1 MNKANYLISRTF
13 KGAMAFVLAVGLCP
27 VAPAMAQE
35 GATANEEGGAAAAV
49 VDGAGAST
57 DGAVAGATG
66 GVAGSEADGVQP
78 GGVSGD
84 AAAAANGA
92 GVGASAQDAA
102 ENDATDSGVSTDVV
116 EAAAAVDEG
125 ADESNDADAQTDGW
139 QVWGG
144 CEWMIDAEGCLT
156 IRPKD
161 GAEVGWLPDLDWSGP
176 WRADAYAQSI
186 ESVKVEKRVEAS
198 SGVEG
203 LFGGLSSAASMDL
216 SGLDVSSVT
225 NMYGMFHGCSSL
237 ASLDLSG
244 WDTSNVTDMSWMFY
258 GCSSLREVSLGPAT
272 RVELP
277 APSGGDVSGRWV
289 SSADGVA
296 YRLSD
301 VPAGVAATYTAQLAE
316 SEASGLNSLGSCV
329 WTIGEGGA
337 LTISPLPGCASGELC
352 GLEGSGSPFSRY
364 GAEVASVR
372 IAPGVKASGSLS
384 GLFSGLS
391 SAASMDLS
399 GLDVSSV
406 TDMSS
411 MFSGCSSLRKISLGE
426 ATRVDLPTPSGDG
439 LTGRWVSS
447 ADGVAYRPSD
457 IPLGVAA
464 TYAAQRSDS
473 AAGVANSAGS
483 CTWKIDADGV
493 LVIAPLPNS
502 SSGMLDCGRADPGD
516 SLYEVPWSQTSRDI
530 LSVHVEPGVKISG
543 SASRMFANLPFAES
557 MDLSGL
563 DTSAVTNM
571 SSMFSGC
578 TSLQTADLS
587 SFDTSM
593 VRHMSSMFSGCSSL
607 TELDLSSFD
616 TRSLVDE
623 GEYSPS
629 MSYMFSGC
637 ASLETVDLSSFDTS
651 SVTNMSGI
659 FSGCSSLGSLDLSDW
674 NTLRVVSMSGM
685 FSNCSSLAS
694 LDVSSWDTSS
704 VANMSAM
711 FSGCTL
717 LQAVDLSSID
727 TSSVTN
733 MSSLFEGCESL
744 RALDLSSFDT
754 SKVEDMSQMFKD
766 CSSLASLDL
775 SSFDTS
781 SVAGSGGT
789 YSYDGMCGMFQ
800 GCSSLTKLDLSSFNT
815 SKVRNMLYMF
825 WNCERLKSV
834 NLSSFDT
841 KNVACFESMFSGCSA
856 LESLD
861 LSNFNTSHAVGSA
874 LSRMFQGC
882 SSLKSL
888 DVSSFDTSR
897 ITDFSSMFSGCD
909 SLKSL
914 DLSSFDTTRAT
925 KMDYMFD
932 SSGGT
937 LSRVTLGDK
946 FSFSKNGKRLCS
958 LPSDWSNVGWYD
970 ESAGKAYSVDEIP
983 DNVATTYVKQ
993 KRLERDQFTVDDT
1006 RSVYTGAPIK
1016 KPIKSDLVEGVDYVV
1031 SYENNIGPG
1040 GANIYI
1046 RGINRWYGELSY
1058 HFYIDGSAQRGQW
1071 MHDSNG
1077 WWYVDASGS
1086 YPSNEWRA
1094 IDGSYYYFNGSG
1106 YMCTN
1111 WLNYGGAWYWLGGSG
1126 AMATGWRSIGGSWY
1140 WFDDSGAMASGWKQI
1155 DGTYYYFNGSGAMQ
1169 TGWLNTGGAWYYLSG
1184 SGAMATGWLSLGGTW
1199 YWFDA
1204 SGAMA
1209 TGWKWIGGSCYYFD
1223 GSGAMQAS
1231 KWIDGSYVDSDGRWD
1246 QSA

>member
-1 MNKANYLISRTF
+1 MGEAMKKVDHLVACAF

-35 GATANEEGGAAAAV
+35 GATANEEGGTAAAA

-66 GVAGSEADGVQP
+66 DVSGSEADGVQP

-84 AAAAANGA
+84 GDAAADGA
-92 GVGASAQDAA
+92 GVGAPAQDAV
-102 ENDATDSGVSTDVV
+102 ENDATDSGISTDVV
-116 EAAAAVDEG
+116 EAAAAADGE

-144 CEWMIDAEGCLT
+144 CEWMVDAEGCLT

-161 GAEVGWLPDLDWSGP
+161 GAEVGQLPNTQYYWNEAP
-176 WRADAYAQSI
+176 WCASDYKQSI
-186 ESVKVEKRVEAS
+186 QTVRVMAGVKTSEYA
-198 SGVEG
+198 GG
-203 LFGGLSSAASMDL
+203 LFYYLSSVTFMDL
-216 SGLDVSSVT
+216 SGLDT
-225 NMYGMFHGCSSL
+225 SL
-237 ASLDLSG
+237 A
-244 WDTSNVTDMSWMFY
+244 TDMSYMFS
-258 GCSSLREVSLGPAT
+258 GCSSLREVSLGEAT
-272 RVELP
+272 RVDLP
-277 APSGGDVSGRWV
+277 IPSGNGLTGRWV
-289 SSADGVA
+289 SSVDGVA
-296 YRLSD
+296 YRTSD
-301 VPAGVAATYTAQLAE
+301 LPSGVAATYAAQRSDSVTGVA
-316 SEASGLNSLGSCV
+316 NSAGGCMWKV
-329 WTIGEGGA
+329 GADGA
-337 LTISPLPGCASGELC
+337 LVIAPLPGSASGEFNTNEGRD
-352 GLEGSGSPFSRY
+352 GLWSSYSSKII
-364 GAEVASVR
+364 SVR
-372 IAPGVKASGSLS
+372 IEPGVRMAGVGYLFGDLSLVET
-384 GLFSGLS
+384 
-391 SAASMDLS
+391 MDLS
-399 GLDVSSV
+399 GLDVSNEGSSV
-406 TDMSS
+406 CDLSR
-411 MFSGCSSLRKISLGE
+411 CSSLREVTFGASL
-426 ATRVDLPTPSGDG
+426 RVSLPTPSGDG

-447 ADGVAYRPSD
+447 ADGVAYRSVDLPS
-457 IPLGVAA
+457 GVAA
-464 TYAAQRSDS
+464 TYTAQHSDS
-473 AAGVANSAGS
+473 VVGVANSAGG
-483 CTWKIDADGV
+483 CTWKVGADGA
-493 LVIAPLPNS
+493 LVIAPLPGS
-502 SSGMLDCGRADPGD
+502 ASGEFSHGWGD
-516 SLYEVPWSQTSRDI
+516 APWSSFSSEI
-530 LSVHVEPGVKISG
+530 NSVRIEPGVAVKGSVSG
-543 SASRMFANLPFAES
+543 LFAGLSVAES

-563 DTSAVTNM
+563 DTSGVTDM
-571 SSMFSGC
+571 SRMFFGC
-578 TSLQTADLS
+578 TLLQA
-587 SFDTSM
+587 
-593 VRHMSSMFSGCSSL
+593 
-607 TELDLSSFD
+607 
-616 TRSLVDE
+616 
-623 GEYSPS
+623 
-629 MSYMFSGC
+629 
-637 ASLETVDLSSFDTS
+637 VDLSSFDTS
-651 SVTNMSGI
+651 SVTNMS
-659 FSGCSSLGSLDLSDW
+659 
-674 NTLRVVSMSGM
+674 SM
-685 FSNCSSLAS
+685 F
-694 LDVSSWDTSS
+694 D
-704 VANMSAM
+704 
-711 FSGCTL
+711 
-717 LQAVDLSSID
+717 
-727 TSSVTN
+727 
-733 MSSLFEGCESL
+733 GCESL
-744 RALDLSSFDT
+744 GALDLSSFDT
-754 SKVEDMSQMFKD
+754 SKVENMSQMFQN

-781 SVAGSGGT
+781 SVAGSDGT

-800 GCSSLTKLDLSSFNT
+800 GCSSLIKLDLSSFNT

-909 SLKSL
+909 SLESL

-925 KMDYMFD
+925 KMKYMFD

-937 LSRVTLGDK
+937 LSRVTLGEK
-946 FSFSKNGKRLCS
+946 FSFSKNGERLCS
-958 LPSDWSNVGWYD
+958 LPSDWGDAGWYD

-1006 RSVYTGAPIK
+1006 WSAYTGAPIK

-1058 HFYIDGSAQRGQW
+1058 YFYIDGSAQRGQW

-1086 YPSNEWRA
+1086 YPSNEWRV

-1126 AMATGWRSIGGSWY
+1126 AMATGWRSIGSSWY
-1140 WFDDSGAMASGWKQI
+1140 FFGDSGAMATGWKQI
-1155 DGTYYYFNGSGAMQ
+1155 GGTYYYFNGSGAMQ

-1184 SGAMATGWLSLGGTW
+1184 SGAMATGWLSFGGTW

-1209 TGWKWIGGSCYYFD
+1209 SGWSVIDGSYYYFNGSGSMQTGWLDRGGAWYWLGNSGVMATGWQSIGGAKYWFDASGAMATGWKLISGTYYFFD
-1223 GSGAMQAS
+1223 SSGAMQS
-1231 KWIDGSYVDSDGRWD
+1231 DKWVGDYYLLPSGEMATNQWVGGYYVGADGRWVRG
-1246 QSA
+1246 A

>member
-1 MNKANYLISRTF
+1 MGEAMKKVDHLVARAF

-27 VAPAMAQE
+27 LAPAVAQE
-35 GATANEEGGAAAAV
+35 GATANEEGGTAAAAA
-49 VDGAGAST
+49 DGADVST

-66 GVAGSEADGVQP
+66 DVAGSEADGVQP

-84 AAAAANGA
+84 ADVAADGA
-92 GVGASAQDAA
+92 GVGAPAQ
-102 ENDATDSGVSTDVV
+102 DVV
-116 EAAAAVDEG
+116 ENDGADSGASPDVVDAASAADGE
-125 ADESNDADAQTDGW
+125 ADESNDAAAQTDGW
-139 QVWGG
+139 QAWGG
-144 CEWMIDAEGCLT
+144 CEWMVDSEGCLT

-161 GAEVGWLPDLDWSGP
+161 GAEVGQLPTSKYWTEVP
-176 WRADAYAQSI
+176 WCASDYRQSI
-186 ESVKVEKRVEAS
+186 QTVRVAAGVKI
-198 SGVEG
+198 SGYTLG
-203 LFGGLSSAASMDL
+203 LFGGLSSVTFMDL
-216 SGLDVSSVT
+216 SGLDT
-225 NMYGMFHGCSSL
+225 SL
-237 ASLDLSG
+237 A
-244 WDTSNVTDMSWMFY
+244 T
-258 GCSSLREVSLGPAT
+258 
-272 RVELP
+272 
-277 APSGGDVSGRWV
+277 DVS
-289 SSADGVA
+289 
-296 YRLSD
+296 Y
-301 VPAGVAATYTAQLAE
+301 
-316 SEASGLNSLGSCV
+316 
-329 WTIGEGGA
+329 
-337 LTISPLPGCASGELC
+337 
-352 GLEGSGSPFSRY
+352 
-364 GAEVASVR
+364 
-372 IAPGVKASGSLS
+372 
-384 GLFSGLS
+384 
-391 SAASMDLS
+391 
-399 GLDVSSV
+399 
-406 TDMSS
+406 
-411 MFSGCSSLRKISLGE
+411 MFSGCSSLRGVSLGE

-447 ADGVAYRPSD
+447 ADGIAYRSADLPS
-457 IPLGVAA
+457 GVAA
-464 TYAAQRSDS
+464 TYTAQHSDS
-473 AAGVANSAGS
+473 VVGVANSSGG
-483 CTWKIDADGV
+483 CTWKVGADGA
-493 LVIAPLPNS
+493 LVIAPLPGS
-502 SSGMLDCGRADPGD
+502 ASGEFSHGWGD
-516 SLYEVPWSQTSRDI
+516 APWSSFSSEI
-530 LSVHVEPGVKISG
+530 NSVRIEPGVTVKG
-543 SASRMFANLPFAES
+543 SASGLFSGLSVAES
-557 MDLSGL
+557 MGLSGL
-563 DTSAVTNM
+563 DTSGVTDM

-578 TSLQTADLS
+578 TLLQA
-587 SFDTSM
+587 
-593 VRHMSSMFSGCSSL
+593 
-607 TELDLSSFD
+607 
-616 TRSLVDE
+616 
-623 GEYSPS
+623 
-629 MSYMFSGC
+629 
-637 ASLETVDLSSFDTS
+637 VDLSSFDTS
-651 SVTNMSGI
+651 SVTNMS
-659 FSGCSSLGSLDLSDW
+659 
-674 NTLRVVSMSGM
+674 SM
-685 FSNCSSLAS
+685 FK
-694 LDVSSWDTSS
+694 
-704 VANMSAM
+704 
-711 FSGCTL
+711 
-717 LQAVDLSSID
+717 
-727 TSSVTN
+727 
-733 MSSLFEGCESL
+733 GCESL
-744 RALDLSSFDT
+744 GALDLSSFDT
-754 SKVEDMSQMFKD
+754 SKVENMSQMFQD

-800 GCSSLTKLDLSSFNT
+800 GCSSLIKLDLSSFNT

-909 SLKSL
+909 SLESL

-925 KMDYMFD
+925 KMKYMFD

-937 LSRVTLGDK
+937 LSRVTLGEK
-946 FSFSKNGKRLCS
+946 FSFSKNGERLCS
-958 LPSDWSNVGWYD
+958 LPSDWGDAGWYD
-970 ESAGKAYSVDEIP
+970 ESAGKAYSVEEIP

-1006 RSVYTGAPIK
+1006 WSAYTGAPIK

-1058 HFYIDGSAQRGQW
+1058 YFYIDGSAQRGQW
-1071 MHDSNG
+1071 MRDSNG

-1086 YPSNEWRA
+1086 YPSNEWRV

-1184 SGAMATGWLSLGGTW
+1184 SGVMATGWQAIGGTW
-1199 YWFDA
+1199 YWFDD

-1209 TGWKWIGGSCYYFD
+1209 TGWKLISGTYYFFD
-1223 GSGAMQAS
+1223 GSGAMQS
-1231 KWIDGSYVDSDGRWD
+1231 DKWVGDYYLLPSGEMATNQWVGGYYVGADGRWVRG
-1246 QSA
+1246 A

>member
-1 MNKANYLISRTF
+1 MNKANYLISRTL

-35 GATANEEGGAAAAV
+35 GATANEEGGAAAAA

-66 GVAGSEADGVQP
+66 DVAGSEADGVQP

-84 AAAAANGA
+84 GDAAADGV
-92 GVGASAQDAA
+92 GVGAPAQDAA
-102 ENDATDSGVSTDVV
+102 ENDATDSDVSAGVI
-116 EAAAAVDEG
+116 EAAAAADGET
-125 ADESNDADAQTDGW
+125 DESNDAAAQADSW
-139 QVWGG
+139 KVWGG
-144 CEWMIDAEGCLT
+144 CEWMVDSEGCLT

-161 GAEVGWLPDLDWSGP
+161 GAEMGQLPTSKYWTEVPWCASDYRQIIQSVRVAAGVKISG
-176 WRADAYAQSI
+176 YT
-186 ESVKVEKRVEAS
+186 
-198 SGVEG
+198 EG
-203 LFGGLSSAASMDL
+203 LFGGLSSVTFMDL
-216 SGLDVSSVT
+216 SGLDT
-225 NMYGMFHGCSSL
+225 SL
-237 ASLDLSG
+237 A
-244 WDTSNVTDMSWMFY
+244 TDMSY
-258 GCSSLREVSLGPAT
+258 
-272 RVELP
+272 
-277 APSGGDVSGRWV
+277 
-289 SSADGVA
+289 
-296 YRLSD
+296 
-301 VPAGVAATYTAQLAE
+301 
-316 SEASGLNSLGSCV
+316 
-329 WTIGEGGA
+329 
-337 LTISPLPGCASGELC
+337 
-352 GLEGSGSPFSRY
+352 
-364 GAEVASVR
+364 
-372 IAPGVKASGSLS
+372 
-384 GLFSGLS
+384 
-391 SAASMDLS
+391 
-399 GLDVSSV
+399 
-406 TDMSS
+406 
-411 MFSGCSSLRKISLGE
+411 MFSGCSSLRGVSLGE

-447 ADGVAYRPSD
+447 ADGVAYRSADLPS
-457 IPLGVAA
+457 GVAA

-473 AAGVANSAGS
+473 VVGVANSAGG
-483 CTWKIDADGV
+483 CTWKVGADGA
-493 LVIAPLPNS
+493 LVIAPLPGS
-502 SSGMLDCGRADPGD
+502 ASGEFSHGWGD
-516 SLYEVPWSQTSRDI
+516 APWSSFSPEI
-530 LSVHVEPGVKISG
+530 NSVHIEPGVAVKGSVSG
-543 SASRMFANLPFAES
+543 LFAGLSTAES

-563 DTSAVTNM
+563 DTFGVTDM
-571 SSMFSGC
+571 SRMFSGC
-578 TSLQTADLS
+578 TLLQAL
-587 SFDTSM
+587 
-593 VRHMSSMFSGCSSL
+593 
-607 TELDLSSFD
+607 
-616 TRSLVDE
+616 
-623 GEYSPS
+623 
-629 MSYMFSGC
+629 
-637 ASLETVDLSSFDTS
+637 DLSSFDTS
-651 SVTNMSGI
+651 SVT
-659 FSGCSSLGSLDLSDW
+659 
-674 NTLRVVSMSGM
+674 SMNSM
-685 FSNCSSLAS
+685 F
-694 LDVSSWDTSS
+694 D
-704 VANMSAM
+704 
-711 FSGCTL
+711 
-717 LQAVDLSSID
+717 
-727 TSSVTN
+727 
-733 MSSLFEGCESL
+733 GCESL
-744 RALDLSSFDT
+744 GALDLSSFDT

-861 LSNFNTSHAVGSA
+861 LTNFNTSHAVGSA

-914 DLSSFDTTRAT
+914 DLSSFDTSRAT
-925 KMDYMFD
+925 KMDHMFGY
-932 SSGGT
+932 GGA
-937 LSRVTLGDK
+937 LSRVTLGEK
-946 FSFSKNGKRLCS
+946 FSFSKNGERLGS
-958 LPSDWSNVGWYD
+958 LPSNGGDAGWYD

-983 DNVATTYVKQ
+983 DNVATTYIKQ
-993 KRLERDQFTVDDT
+993 KRLEWNQFTVDE
-1006 RSVYTGAPIK
+1006 SLSAYTGAPIK
-1016 KPIKSDLVEGVDYVV
+1016 KSIKSDLVEGVDYVV

-1058 HFYIDGSAQRGQW
+1058 YFYIDGPAQRGQW

-1126 AMATGWRSIGGSWY
+1126 AMATGWQSIGGSWY
-1140 WFDDSGAMASGWKQI
+1140 FFDDSGAMATGWKRI
-1155 DGTYYYFNGSGAMQ
+1155 DGSYYYFSGSGTMQ

-1184 SGAMATGWLSLGGTW
+1184 SGAMATGWLNLDGTW

-1204 SGAMA
+1204 SGAMASGWSVIDGSYYYFDGSGAMKTGWLNRGGAWYWLGDSGVMATGWQTIGGAKYWFDDSGAMA

-1223 GSGAMQAS
+1223 GSGAMQAN